1 MATILQLRRGTSTQ
15 HASFTGAVGEVTVDT
30 TKATLVVHDGSTAGG
45 SPLATESYVTSQ
57 IQTKDN
63 SDEITEGS
71 TNLYFTNARA
81 RGAVSAG
88 TGLSYNSTT
97 GVFSNTTTQYTNS
110 DARGA
115 VSVTD
120 SGGDGSLSY
129 NSTTGVIT
137 YTGPSEIGR
146 AHV

>member
-30 TKATLVVHDGSTAGG
+30 TKGTLVVHDGSTQGG

-81 RGAVSAG
+81 RGAISV
-88 TGLSYNSTT
+88 TGSGSYNS
-97 GVFSNTTTQYTNS
+97 S
-110 DARGA
+110 
-115 VSVTD
+115 
-120 SGGDGSLSY
+120 
-129 NSTTGVIT
+129 TGVIT
-137 YTGPSEIGR
+137 VTGGVTSVNGETGTVSLDSDDVSEGS
-146 AHV
+146 ANL